1 MTEARY
7 VGTELEIFAHATNWK
22 SYVRCHVRPY
32 LTGDV
37 LEVGAGIGAATLGL
51 NDGTPRRWVC
61 LEPDR
66 ALAARI
72 ARTVLLSLPNCE
84 VLVGTLVALEPQ
96 RLFDSVLY
104 MDVLEH
110 IENDAGELARA
121 AEHLRPGG
129 HVVVVAPAL
138 PWLYSPF
145 DAAIGHH
152 RRYTKSSLRA
162 IAPLDLQEEKCMY
175 LDSMGLAASAGNRLL
190 LRSSAPTVG
199 QIRLWDRFLVPISR
213 LTDIVLAHSLGRSV
227 LAVWR
232 KAQ

>member
-1 MTEARY
+1 MTEVHY

-22 SYVRCHVRPY
+22 SYVRTHVRPY

-61 LEPDR
+61 LEPDP
-66 ALAARI
+66 ALAAR
-72 ARTVLLSLPNCE
+72 AAANVSASLQNCE
-84 VLVGTLVALEPQ
+84 VVIGTLEALDSHT
-96 RLFDSVLY
+96 LFDAVLY

-121 AEHLRPGG
+121 VQHLRPDG
-129 HVVVVAPAL
+129 HMVVVAPAL

-145 DAAIGHH
+145 DAAIGHY

-162 IAPLDLQEEKCMY
+162 IAPPDLREEKCMY
-175 LDSMGLAASAGNRLL
+175 LDSMGLLASAGNRVLM
-190 LRSSAPTVG
+190 RSSAPRLG
-199 QIRLWDRFLVPISR
+199 QIHFWDRFLVPLSR
-213 LTDIVLAHSLGRSV
+213 FVDGAVAHSLGRSV

-232 KAQ
+232 KK